1 MKTKIK
7 QACKTYLSDR
17 ANRIFLIL
25 YIAMPCV
32 LNLIIESLARKNI
45 FGGFI
50 FLFSKPYTFWCD
62 VLIIMLTMSV
72 AFLTRRRFFWL
83 SFVGGIWILLG
94 ISNYILLCNRI
105 TPFTA
110 EDIKSISDV
119 SGVLNKYFD
128 HTQVIVACT
137 LFGVAIFCLVMVF
150 RFAPKLKERLNVL
163 KALGII
169 FIVYALMMVSIVIG
183 INAGAVEAKFGELS
197 KSYLKNGF
205 VYCFSN
211 SLINNGIKKPSNY
224 SEEKIEE
231 ITGKEDTEPLPEET
245 EPPGQDKNGETV
257 ETPNI
262 IIVQL
267 ESFFDIND
275 VRGLEF
281 SRNPLPNFTQLM
293 EEWPSGYFSVPI
305 VGAGTVNSEF
315 EVMTGMNLDDF
326 GPGEYPFKTIMRNTT
341 CESMAFNLKEHGYTA
356 QFVHNNTGRFYGR
369 NTVYANLGFDT
380 FTSVEYMQVENRT
393 PMGWAKDYYLTNQ
406 IMQCLEY
413 SENADL
419 IYAISVQGHGSYPGD
434 ITYDRHLRIKEIDE
448 RQEEIRDSVEYYAN
462 QLYEVDAFIGQLVDE
477 LSNYEEDTILV
488 MYGDHL
494 PSLSFEDEDLENE
507 SVYQTS
513 YFIWNNM
520 GLEFE
525 DGDIE
530 AYELSSILMEKLGI
544 KNGVINQYHQNYK
557 GTLEEEEYLNGL
569 QNLEYDILYGDL
581 IAYDGVNPYQET
593 ELQMGILPIE
603 ITDIYVDP
611 EDEEGTGMIV
621 KGTNFTAYSKVYIN
635 EEKKRTEFID
645 SSTLRFVDSDLR
657 ENDSIVVWQSA
668 LSCTDEYI
676 YAAHTGEP
684 TESPSPSPSAA
695 DDSEGMAGE
704 RMEPGDED

>member
-17 ANRIFLIL
+17 DNRIFLIL
-25 YIAMPCV
+25 YLAVPCV

-50 FLFSKPYTFWCD
+50 FLFTKPYTFWCD

-72 AFLTRRRFFWL
+72 AFLTRRRFFWMSL
-83 SFVGGIWILLG
+83 VSGVWILLG
-94 ISNYILLCNRI
+94 ISNYILLCNRV

-119 SGVLNKYFD
+119 SGVLNKYFN
-128 HTQVIVACT
+128 HTQVIIACVIFALAVFGLVA
-137 LFGVAIFCLVMVF
+137 VF

-169 FIVYALMMVSIVIG
+169 FIVYALMMVTIVIG

-205 VYCFSN
+205 AYCFSN

-224 SEEKIEE
+224 SEETIEE
-231 ITGKEDTEPLPEET
+231 ITGKEDAGSVPKET
-245 EPPGQDKNGETV
+245 EPPREVKNEETV

-267 ESFFDIND
+267 ESFFDVNE
-275 VRGLEF
+275 VQGLEF

-369 NTVYANLGFDT
+369 NAVYANLGFDT

-406 IMQCLEY
+406 IMQCLDY
-413 SENADL
+413 SENQDL
-419 IYAISVQGHGSYPGD
+419 IYAISVQGHGSYPAD
-434 ITYDRHLRIKEIDE
+434 ISYDRHLRIKEIGE
-448 RQEEIRDSVEYYAN
+448 RQEEIKDSIEYYAN
-462 QLYEVDAFIGQLVDE
+462 QLYEMDAFIGQLVDE

-494 PSLSFEDEDLENE
+494 PSLSFEDEDLGNE
-507 SVYQTS
+507 SIYQTS

-525 DGDIE
+525 GGDIE

-544 KNGVINQYHQNYK
+544 KDGVINQYHQNYK
-557 GTLEEEEYLNGL
+557 DTLEEEEYLNGL

-581 IAYDGVNPYQET
+581 IAYDGVNPYKET

-611 EDEEGTGMIV
+611 EDEEGTRMIV
-621 KGTNFTAYSKVYIN
+621 KGTNFTTYSKVYIN

-645 SSTLRFVDSDLR
+645 SSTLCFVDSDLR

-668 LSCTDEYI
+668 LSCTDEYV
-676 YAAHTGEP
+676 YVPHTGESL
-684 TESPSPSPSAA
+684 ESPAPSPSPAVSPVA
-695 DDSEGMAGE
+695 DDNE
-704 RMEPGDED
+704 

>member
-7 QACKTYLSDR
+7 QVCRAYLADR
-17 ANRIFLIL
+17 DNRVFLIL
-25 YIAMPCV
+25 YLAMPCI
-32 LNLIIESLARKNI
+32 LNLVIESLARKNV
-45 FGGFI
+45 FGGFV

-72 AFLTRRRFFWL
+72 AFLMRRRFFWIAL
-83 SFVGGIWILLG
+83 VSGVWILLG
-94 ISNYILLCNRI
+94 ISNYILLCNRV

-128 HTQVIVACT
+128 HTQVIIACIVFA
-137 LFGVAIFCLVMVF
+137 LAVLALVTIF
-150 RFAPKLKERLNVL
+150 RFAPKLKERLNIL

-169 FIVYALMMVSIVIG
+169 FIVYVLMMLSIVIG

-205 VYCFSN
+205 AYCFSN

-231 ITGKEDTEPLPEET
+231 ITGKEDSEPVPEET
-245 EPPGQDKNGETV
+245 EPPREEKNEETA

-267 ESFFDIND
+267 ESFFDINE
-275 VRGLEF
+275 VLGLEF

-406 IMQCLEY
+406 IMQCMEY
-413 SENADL
+413 SENQDL
-419 IYAISVQGHGSYPGD
+419 IYAISVQGHGSYPTD
-434 ITYDRHLRIKEIDE
+434 VSYDRHLRVKEIGE
-448 RQEEIRDSVEYYAN
+448 RQEEIKDSIEYYAN
-462 QLYEVDAFIGQLVDE
+462 QLYEMDAFIGQLVDE

-494 PSLSFEDEDLENE
+494 PSLSFEDEDLGNG
-507 SVYQTS
+507 SIYQTS

-525 DGDIE
+525 DADIE

-544 KNGVINQYHQNYK
+544 HDGVINQYHQNYK
-557 GTLEEEEYLNGL
+557 DTLEEEEYLNGL

-603 ITDIYVDP
+603 ITDVYVDP
-611 EDEEGTGMIV
+611 EDEEGTRLIV
-621 KGTNFTAYSKVYIN
+621 KGSNFTGYSKVYIN

-645 SSTLRFVDSDLR
+645 SSTLSFVDSDLK

-668 LSCTDEYI
+668 LSCTEEYT
-676 YAAHTGEP
+676 YVPHTGEA
-684 TESPSPSPSAA
+684 PSPSPAVNALPAA
-695 DDSEGMAGE
+695 DDN
-704 RMEPGDED
+704 